1 MSIDRQMD
9 KKTVVHIHNGVLL
22 SPKKNTFESALMRWM
37 KLEAIIQSEV
47 SQNET
52 HQYSVQLSSVQ
63 SISHVRLLT
72 TPLTA
77 ARQASLSITN
87 SWSPPKPMFI
97 ESVMPSNH
105 LILCRPLL
113 LLLSVFPS
121 IRVFSKSSSHQVAKV
136 LQFQLQHQPLQ

>member
-72 TPLTA
+72 TPLSGLKGVKPPVKFGEKT
-77 ARQASLSITN
+77 RDCSPGQANIYIQT
-87 SWSPPKPMFI
+87 
-97 ESVMPSNH
+97 
-105 LILCRPLL
+105 
-113 LLLSVFPS
+113 
-121 IRVFSKSSSHQVAKV
+121 
-136 LQFQLQHQPLQ
+136 